1 MSGSCW
7 YYGTYGDFQIEKN
20 VDLIE
25 QLVNDKNLDERG
37 YFIYPAVGTEDAVKY
52 QSEEM
57 AKEMLSRDAFTPEH
71 YVFYQKDGGL
81 HDLDAVQEY
90 LYNALPLFLAVNV
103 ENKVIIITGAS
114 SGIGEETARVL
125 AREGA
130 KVVLSARRE
139 DRLKKLADEIGENAA
154 YLKSDVVNPDD
165 MKALVAL
172 AKEKFGRVDAVY
184 ANAGI
189 MPAGNMS
196 ELNVNDWHA
205 MIDINIKGVLNTM
218 AAVLPE
224 FTRQK
229 SGHIIV
235 TSSRAGTMSVPG
247 NAVYCGTKHFVR
259 AMLDS
264 FRSESIREGTN
275 IRTTTIYPGAI
286 KTELLNMVAESE
298 AKNMV
303 SAFYEN
309 VGLTPDIIAN
319 AVLYAVSQP
328 DNVAV
333 PDLVVCPSMEG

>member
-1 MSGSCW
+1 MK
-7 YYGTYGDFQIEKN
+7 I
-20 VDLIE
+20 
-25 QLVNDKNLDERG
+25 
-37 YFIYPAVGTEDAVKY
+37 
-52 QSEEM
+52 
-57 AKEMLSRDAFTPEH
+57 
-71 YVFYQKDGGL
+71 
-81 HDLDAVQEY
+81 
-90 LYNALPLFLAVNV
+90 V

-125 AREGA
+125 AANGA

-139 DRLKKLADEIGENAA
+139 DNLKKLADEIGDNAA
-154 YLKSDVVNPDD
+154 YLASDVTSLED
-165 MKALVAL
+165 MNAVVAL
-172 AKEKFGRVDAVY
+172 AKEKFGKVDAVF

-196 ELNVNDWHA
+196 ELKVNDWYR
-205 MIDINIKGVLNTM
+205 MIDINIKGVLNVM

-224 FTRQK
+224 FTAQK
-229 SGHIIV
+229 YGHVIA
-235 TSSRAGTMSVPG
+235 TSSRAGLMSVPG

-264 FRSESIREGTN
+264 FRSESIRESSN

-286 KTELLNMVAESE
+286 KTELLNSVAASE
-298 AKNMV
+298 AKDMV
-303 SAFYEN
+303 SQFYEN
-309 VGLTPDIIAN
+309 VGLTPDVIAN